1 MKAIHAYVR
10 KSLAEHI
17 IGALVTAGCRSMSI
31 IDVRGITHD
40 VAPKSLD
47 YSVELAQRVEHVVK
61 IEIVCTDTDAARWTP
76 LLISNASTGQPG
88 DGLVCILPIEQV
100 VRVSTGARDDEAL
113 ESA

>member
-17 IGALVTAGCRSMSI
+17 IGALVNAGCRSMSI
-31 IDVRGITHD
+31 LDVRGITHD

-61 IEIVCTDTDAARWTP
+61 IEIICTDMDAARWTP
-76 LLISNASTGQPG
+76 VVIDSAFTGHPG
-88 DGLVCILPIEQV
+88 DGLLCVLPVENA
-100 VRVSTGARDDEAL
+100 VRISTAARGDAAL
-113 ESA
+113 E